1 MARQQQNRRITNAGS
16 KVLLEQQTVVDDSLL
31 PSSEELSKLK
41 EIDPTIVS
49 WIMTRTEKEQD
60 ARIKFNQDNMKL
72 AHRDQKLSYAYD
84 FSALICSLVI
94 VFGAMAASVFLILK
108 GETIAGTIFAGLSI
122 SVIVKY
128 FLGSRKR

>member
-122 SVIVKY
+122 GVIVKY